1 MNSVKINGPQRTIAY
16 VEHKWW
22 DMKSAAKQ
30 SVAKYR
36 KEFHKTGGGNN
47 NAATPSN
54 THNRIIEII
63 DEQSVSGIGGAS
75 HFEAAI
81 S

>member
-1 MNSVKINGPQRTIAY
+1 MNSVKINGPQRTVSQ

-47 NAATPSN
+47 DAATPSN
-54 THNRIIEII
+54 THYRIIGII
-63 DEQSVSGIGGAS
+63 GEQSVVRSCY
-75 HFEAAI
+75 
-81 S
+81 